1 MKNTSKQFAGW
12 DTPSNQSSFKKAV
25 ILLTIYYTT
34 GVFIVLAI
42 FNLMVYGLFTNSIKT
57 GDNER
62 VERIDQQINGI
73 QIKES
78 SAKEMQDNLLNILLT
93 SDVVILIIT
102 LIVAYLSS
110 KRTLKPLEEA
120 YKKQSRFVADA
131 AHELR
136 TPLSVMKAGGEVIL
150 RNDRPEDEY
159 KKYIKES
166 LEEVDRLT
174 TLSNDLLFLASNN
187 KKKIKSN
194 LQVNFGELCKKQIE
208 IMRVYADIKNI
219 KIEDIIQDNLIL
231 EGEKED
237 LTRLIINL
245 LKNSVDYNKQGGKI
259 IISLKKKSHKIV
271 LIVEDTGIGIQK
283 EDIDQIFERF
293 YKADNSRTLNSSST
307 GLGLS
312 IVKEIVDEHNG
323 QIEVNSQINKG
334 TTFTVTLSSI

>member
-1 MKNTSKQFAGW
+1 MKNISKQFEGW
-12 DTPSNQSSFKKAV
+12 DTPSEQSNFKKAV

-62 VERIDQQINGI
+62 AEKINQQINGI
-73 QIKES
+73 KIKES

-93 SDVVILIIT
+93 SDAVILIIT
-102 LIVAYLSS
+102 LLVAYLSS

-150 RNDRPEDEY
+150 RSDRSKDDY
-159 KKYIKES
+159 TKYIKES

-187 KKKIKSN
+187 KKKVKSN
-194 LQVNFGELCKKQIE
+194 TQVNLGGICKKQIE
-208 IMRVYADIKNI
+208 IMRAYADVKNI
-219 KIEDIIQDNLIL
+219 KIEDNIEDNLIL

-245 LKNSVDYNKQGGKI
+245 LKNAVDYNKQGGKI
-259 IISLKKKSHKIV
+259 IISLKKKNNKII
-271 LIVEDTGIGIQK
+271 LSIEDTGIGIKK
-283 EDIDQIFERF
+283 EDMDQIFERF
-293 YKADNSRTLNSSST
+293 YKADNSRTQNSSST

-312 IVKEIVDEHNG
+312 IVKEIIDEHHG
-323 QIEVNSQINKG
+323 QIEVNSQIDKG
-334 TTFTVTLSSI
+334 TIFTVTLSSI

>member
-150 RNDRPEDEY
+150 RNDRSKDEY

-271 LIVEDTGIGIQK
+271 LIVEDTGIGIKK

-334 TTFTVTLSSI
+334 TTFTVILSGI

>member
-1 MKNTSKQFAGW
+1 MKNISKQFEGW
-12 DTPSNQSSFKKAV
+12 DTPSEQSNFKKAV

-62 VERIDQQINGI
+62 AEKINQQINGI
-73 QIKES
+73 KIKES

-93 SDVVILIIT
+93 SDAVILIIT
-102 LIVAYLSS
+102 LLVAYLSS

-150 RNDRPEDEY
+150 RSNRSKDEY
-159 KKYIKES
+159 TKYIKES

-187 KKKIKSN
+187 KKKVKSN
-194 LQVNFGELCKKQIE
+194 TQVNIGEICKKQIE
-208 IMRVYADIKNI
+208 IMRAYANVKNI
-219 KIEDIIQDNLIL
+219 KIEDNIEDNLIL

-245 LKNSVDYNKQGGKI
+245 LKNAVDYNKQGGKI
-259 IISLKKKSHKIV
+259 IISLKKKNNKII
-271 LIVEDTGIGIQK
+271 LSIEDTGIGIKK
-283 EDIDQIFERF
+283 EDINQIFERF
-293 YKADNSRTLNSSST
+293 YKADNSRTQNSSST

-312 IVKEIVDEHNG
+312 IVKEIIDEHHG
-323 QIEVNSQINKG
+323 LIEVNSQIDKG